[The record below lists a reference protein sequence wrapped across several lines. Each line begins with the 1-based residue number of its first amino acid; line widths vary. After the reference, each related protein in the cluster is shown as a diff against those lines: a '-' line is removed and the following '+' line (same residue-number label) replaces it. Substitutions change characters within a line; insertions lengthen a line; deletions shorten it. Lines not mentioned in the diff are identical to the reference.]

1 VEREVERPLFGKQ
14 QTPRRRGLNMFGKK
28 QEVKKHSAWSIFGGL
43 ISAALAVFL
52 IVHPFKTKAA
62 AAK

>member
-1 VEREVERPLFGKQ
+1 
-14 QTPRRRGLNMFGKK
+14 MFGKK